1 MQNYINSTC
10 DLDLNVSVPSTL
22 DEAKSLFGE
31 SAVLLAAT
39 RQAFYGPWNSSFR
52 KAFTKKL
59 EETTGVARRQVTRGK
74 DDEGKPIGIFTTKK
88 DGTKVPVLETE
99 AKYLTFLQESGAISP
114 ADYARI
120 GNEVAATIE
129 FRIPD
134 PETQAAPAKEF
145 IANAKVIL
153 AMVEN
158 GTISKRTGEPV
169 TEEAFTTS
177 FEASNPGIS
186 LESLGGFTLEG
197 LARALQLDDKRLKAE
212 RVNSLV

>member
-31 SAVLLAAT
+31 AAVLLAAT
-39 RQAFYGPWNSSFR
+39 RQTFYGPWNSAFR
-52 KAFTKKL
+52 KEFTKNL
-59 EETTGVARRQVTRGK
+59 EETTGVARRQQTRGG
-74 DDEGKPIGIFTTKK
+74 EPLFTTKK

-99 AKYLTFLQESGAISP
+99 AKYLTFLQESGAISA

-120 GNEVAATIE
+120 GAEVAATIE

-134 PETQAAPAKEF
+134 PDTQAAPAKEF
-145 IANAKVIL
+145 VASAKSIL
-153 AMVEN
+153 AMVEA

-177 FEASNPGIS
+177 FEASNPGFT
-186 LESLGGFTLEG
+186 LEALGGFTVEG

-212 RVNSLV
+212 RLGSLV